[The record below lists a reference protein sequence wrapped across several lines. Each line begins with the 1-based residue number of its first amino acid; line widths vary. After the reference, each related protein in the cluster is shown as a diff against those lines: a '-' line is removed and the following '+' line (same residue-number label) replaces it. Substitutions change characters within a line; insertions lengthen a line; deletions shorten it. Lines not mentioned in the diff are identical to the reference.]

1 MNSLFKRL
9 LRGCIDTDK
18 AQQHPIVKSD
28 NQKPVAQTPMNTD
41 TPFFDV
47 AKWREQAQQ
56 ELALKQAL
64 EAQEKQLALQK
75 ERKDKLN
82 LVHEYCDKITSIL
95 AANTSLAA
103 SALSRSWS
111 SMLHDLK
118 RGDDLEEKSINFLAD
133 QMIKRTSDQAT
144 QDDVL
149 QIKRIFG
156 DLKKVLNEKIVKEYL
171 HDEAIARDKAMA
183 ESIKVENEQA
193 ERRDQATGG
202 LLSML
207 RT

>member
-1 MNSLFKRL
+1 
-9 LRGCIDTDK
+9 
-18 AQQHPIVKSD
+18 
-28 NQKPVAQTPMNTD
+28 
-41 TPFFDV
+41 
-47 AKWREQAQQ
+47 
-56 ELALKQAL
+56 
-64 EAQEKQLALQK
+64 
-75 ERKDKLN
+75 
-82 LVHEYCDKITSIL
+82 
-95 AANTSLAA
+95 
-103 SALSRSWS
+103 
-111 SMLHDLK
+111 
-118 RGDDLEEKSINFLAD
+118 
-133 QMIKRTSDQAT
+133 MIKRTSDQAT